1 MLTHTRT
8 LSVGQKAGWG
18 LADMGIVVF
27 VIVKQLLVLSFLTN
41 YLNVPVGI
49 AGLLTTSVLIF
60 DIITDPIVGYLS
72 DRTHSRWGRRVPWM
86 VIGALILSGGIIG
99 LFGVPQ
105 SLSLLG
111 TLIWVGGFFALA
123 TVGFTMVAIPY
134 GATAGEMTQD
144 PKERSTMMGFRMAF
158 ASVGILLGGAVIPQL
173 AGGTR
178 DGHFIAAIYVAPI
191 IILSIWGSLWSTRT
205 APRILSPSA
214 RGFMSTWLLVFKNKP
229 FVILVCLYGIMTL
242 AIALITA
249 GLPFAAI
256 YLIFDSGNSLL
267 SPASSAL
274 GILSLLF
281 ACFVFGSIL
290 SQAFWVWMSARFGKV
305 SALIFGLF
313 IYIILLVAI
322 FVSLP
327 SVDIMLIAILFVV
340 AGMTN
345 GAYQQIPW
353 AIYPDLMDIT
363 RSETG
368 DAIEGAFSAIW
379 LFGQKVANAIAPLI
393 LSLILALFGWRES
406 GEGFTDQ
413 VPEALRALQNSIT
426 ILPAFILALAI
437 LGLFY
442 FSRYLSKYPPRR
454 NKKNPLGGYSQRV
467 NLFFIVS

>member
-105 SLSLLG
+105 SLSLFG
-111 TLIWVGGFFALA
+111 TIIWVGGFFALA

-290 SQAFWVWMSARFGKV
+290 SQAFWVWMSARLGKV
-305 SALIFGLF
+305 SALIFGLV
-313 IYIILLVAI
+313 IYIILLIAI

-363 RSETG
+363 RSESG

-442 FSRYLSKYPPRR
+442 FSRYLSKYPPTR
-454 NKKNPLGGYSQRV
+454 N
-467 NLFFIVS
+467 

>member
-105 SLSLLG
+105 SLSLSG
-111 TLIWVGGFFALA
+111 TIIWVGGFFALA

-290 SQAFWVWMSARFGKV
+290 SQAFWVWMSARLGKV
-305 SALIFGLF
+305 SALIFGLV

-322 FVSLP
+322 FISLP

-363 RSETG
+363 RSESG

-454 NKKNPLGGYSQRV
+454 N
-467 NLFFIVS
+467 

>member
-8 LSVGQKAGWG
+8 LSVAQKAGWG

-105 SLSLLG
+105 SLSLFG
-111 TLIWVGGFFALA
+111 TIIWVGGFFALA

-178 DGHFIAAIYVAPI
+178 EGHFIAAIYVAPI

-214 RGFMSTWLLVFKNKP
+214 RGFISTWLLVFKNKP

-267 SPASSAL
+267 SPASTAL

-290 SQAFWVWMSARFGKV
+290 SQAFWVWMSARLGKV
-305 SALIFGLF
+305 GALIFGLV
-313 IYIILLVAI
+313 IYIILLIAI
-322 FVSLP
+322 FVNLP
-327 SVDIMLIAILFVV
+327 SVDIMLMAILFVV

-363 RSETG
+363 RSESG

-442 FSRYLSKYPPRR
+442 FSRYLSKYPPTR
-454 NKKNPLGGYSQRV
+454 N
-467 NLFFIVS
+467 

>member
-111 TLIWVGGFFALA
+111 TIIWVGGFFALA

-214 RGFMSTWLLVFKNKP
+214 RGFMSTWQLVFKNKP

-290 SQAFWVWMSARFGKV
+290 SQAFWVWMSACLGKV
-305 SALIFGLF
+305 SALIFGLV
-313 IYIILLVAI
+313 IYIILLVTI
-322 FVSLP
+322 FISLP

-363 RSETG
+363 RSESG

-454 NKKNPLGGYSQRV
+454 N
-467 NLFFIVS
+467 

>member
-1 MLTHTRT
+1 MQTDNRT

-18 LADMGIVVF
+18 LADMGVVVF
-27 VIVKQLLVLSFLTN
+27 VIVKQLLLSFLTN

-72 DRTHSRWGRRVPWM
+72 DRTNSRWGRRVPWM
-86 VIGALILSGGIIG
+86 VIGAVILSGGIIG

-105 SLSLLG
+105 SFSIVG
-111 TLIWVGGFFALA
+111 TIIWVGSFFALA

-144 PKERSTMMGFRMAF
+144 PKERSSMMAFRMAF
-158 ASVGILLGGAVIPQL
+158 ASVGILVGGAVIPQL

-178 DGHFIAAIYVAPI
+178 EGHFTAAIYIAPI
-191 IILSIWGSLWSTRT
+191 IILSIWGSLWATRQ

-256 YLIFDSGNSLL
+256 YLIFDNGNSLL

-281 ACFVFGSIL
+281 ACFVLGSIL
-290 SQAFWVWMSARFGKV
+290 SQAFWVWMSNRLGKV

-313 IYIILLVAI
+313 IYVILLIAI
-322 FVSLP
+322 FLSLP
-327 SVDIMLIAILFVV
+327 SAEIMVIAMLFII

-353 AIYPDLMDIT
+353 AIYPDLMDMT
-363 RSETG
+363 REESG

-393 LSLILALFGWRES
+393 LSLILAVFGWKES
-406 GEGFTDQ
+406 SSGFIDQ
-413 VPEALRALQNSIT
+413 IPEALGALQNSIT
-426 ILPAFILALAI
+426 ILPAFILVLAI
-437 LGLFY
+437 IGLFY
-442 FSRYLSKYPPRR
+442 FSRYLR
-454 NKKNPLGGYSQRV
+454 NYRPMER
-467 NLFFIVS
+467 

>member
-1 MLTHTRT
+1 MQTRT

-105 SLSLLG
+105 SLSLSG
-111 TLIWVGGFFALA
+111 TIIWVGGFFALA

-267 SPASSAL
+267 SPASTAL

-290 SQAFWVWMSARFGKV
+290 SQAFWVWMSARLGKV
-305 SALIFGLF
+305 GALIFGLV
-313 IYIILLVAI
+313 IYIILLIAI
-322 FVSLP
+322 FVNLP
-327 SVDIMLIAILFVV
+327 SVDIMLMAILFVV

-363 RSETG
+363 RSESG

-442 FSRYLSKYPPRR
+442 FSRYLSKYPPTR
-454 NKKNPLGGYSQRV
+454 N
-467 NLFFIVS
+467 

>member
-111 TLIWVGGFFALA
+111 TIIWVGGFFALA

-274 GILSLLF
+274 GILSVLF

-290 SQAFWVWMSARFGKV
+290 SQAFWVWMSARLGKV
-305 SALIFGLF
+305 SALIFGLV

-322 FVSLP
+322 FISLP

-340 AGMTN
+340 AGITN

-363 RSETG
+363 RSESG

-454 NKKNPLGGYSQRV
+454 N
-467 NLFFIVS
+467 

>member
-1 MLTHTRT
+1 MQTDNRT
-8 LSVGQKAGWG
+8 LSIGQKAGWG
-18 LADMGIVVF
+18 LADMGVVVF

-41 YLNVPVGI
+41 YLNVPVQI
-49 AGLLTTSVLIF
+49 AGLLTTSVLVF

-72 DRTHSRWGRRVPWM
+72 DRTNSRWGRRVPWM
-86 VIGALILSGGIIG
+86 VIGAVILSGGIIG

-105 SLSLLG
+105 SFSIFG
-111 TLIWVGGFFALA
+111 TIIWVGSFFALA

-144 PKERSTMMGFRMAF
+144 PKERSSMMGFRMAF
-158 ASVGILLGGAVIPQL
+158 ASVGILVGGAVIPQL

-178 DGHFIAAIYVAPI
+178 EGHFTAAIYIAPI
-191 IILSIWGSLWSTRT
+191 IILSIWGSLWATRQ
-205 APRILSPSA
+205 APRILSPSN
-214 RGFMSTWLLVFKNKP
+214 RGFISTWHLVFKNKP

-256 YLIFDSGNSLL
+256 YLIFDDGNSLL

-290 SQAFWVWMSARFGKV
+290 SQAFWVWLSNRLGKV

-313 IYIILLVAI
+313 IYIILLIAI
-322 FVSLP
+322 FLSLP
-327 SVDIMLIAILFVV
+327 SAEIMIIAMLFII

-363 RSETG
+363 RDVSG

-379 LFGQKVANAIAPLI
+379 LFGQKVANALAPLV
-393 LSLILALFGWRES
+393 LSIILAFSGWKES
-406 GEGFTDQ
+406 SDGFTDQ
-413 VPEALRALQNSIT
+413 IPEALGALQNSIT
-426 ILPAFILALAI
+426 ILPAFILVLAI
-437 LGLFY
+437 MGLFY
-442 FSRYLSKYPPRR
+442 FSRYLR
-454 NKKNPLGGYSQRV
+454 NYWPIESGK
-467 NLFFIVS
+467 

>member
-8 LSVGQKAGWG
+8 LSVAQKAGWG

-105 SLSLLG
+105 SLSLSG
-111 TLIWVGGFFALA
+111 TIIWVGGFFALA

-178 DGHFIAAIYVAPI
+178 DGHLIAAIYVAPI
-191 IILSIWGSLWSTRT
+191 IILSIWGSLWSTRK

-267 SPASSAL
+267 SPASTAL

-290 SQAFWVWMSARFGKV
+290 SQAFWVWMSARLGKV
-305 SALIFGLF
+305 GALIFGLV
-313 IYIILLVAI
+313 IYIILLIAI
-322 FVSLP
+322 FVNLP
-327 SVDIMLIAILFVV
+327 SVDIMLMAILFVV

-363 RSETG
+363 RSESG

-454 NKKNPLGGYSQRV
+454 N
-467 NLFFIVS
+467 

>member
-1 MLTHTRT
+1 MQTDNRT

-18 LADMGIVVF
+18 LADMGVVVF

-72 DRTHSRWGRRVPWM
+72 DRTNSRWGRRVPWM
-86 VIGALILSGGIIG
+86 VIGAVILSGGIIG

-105 SLSLLG
+105 SFSIVG
-111 TLIWVGGFFALA
+111 TIIWVGSFFALA

-144 PKERSTMMGFRMAF
+144 PKERSSMMGFRMAF
-158 ASVGILLGGAVIPQL
+158 ASVGILVGGAVIPQL

-178 DGHFIAAIYVAPI
+178 EGHFTAAIYIAPI
-191 IILSIWGSLWSTRT
+191 IILSIWGSLWATRQ

-229 FVILVCLYGIMTL
+229 FVVLVCLYGIMTL

-256 YLIFDSGNSLL
+256 YLIFDNGNSLL

-281 ACFVFGSIL
+281 ACFVLGSIL
-290 SQAFWVWMSARFGKV
+290 SQAFWVWMSNRLGKV

-313 IYIILLVAI
+313 IYIILLIAI
-322 FVSLP
+322 FLSLP
-327 SVDIMLIAILFVV
+327 SAEIMIIAMLFII

-353 AIYPDLMDIT
+353 AIYPDLMDMT
-363 RSETG
+363 REESG

-393 LSLILALFGWRES
+393 LSLILAVFGWKES
-406 GEGFTDQ
+406 SSGFTDQ
-413 VPEALRALQNSIT
+413 IPEALGALQNSIT
-426 ILPAFILALAI
+426 ILPAFILVLAI
-437 LGLFY
+437 IGLFY
-442 FSRYLSKYPPRR
+442 FSRYLR
-454 NKKNPLGGYSQRV
+454 NYRPMES
-467 NLFFIVS
+467 

>member
-105 SLSLLG
+105 SLSLSG
-111 TLIWVGGFFALA
+111 TIIWVGGFFALA

-178 DGHFIAAIYVAPI
+178 EGHFIAAIYVAPI

-290 SQAFWVWMSARFGKV
+290 SQAFWVWMSARLGKV
-305 SALIFGLF
+305 GALIFGLV
-313 IYIILLVAI
+313 IYIILLIAI
-322 FVSLP
+322 FVNLP
-327 SVDIMLIAILFVV
+327 SVDIMLMAILFVV

-363 RSETG
+363 RSESG

-454 NKKNPLGGYSQRV
+454 N
-467 NLFFIVS
+467 

>member
-111 TLIWVGGFFALA
+111 TIIWVGVFFALA

-178 DGHFIAAIYVAPI
+178 EGHFIAAIYVAPI

-267 SPASSAL
+267 SPASTAL

-290 SQAFWVWMSARFGKV
+290 SQAFWVWMSARLGKV
-305 SALIFGLF
+305 GALIFGLV
-313 IYIILLVAI
+313 IYIILLIAI
-322 FVSLP
+322 FVNLP
-327 SVDIMLIAILFVV
+327 SVDIMLMAILFVV

-363 RSETG
+363 RSESG

-442 FSRYLSKYPPRR
+442 FSRYLSKYPPTR
-454 NKKNPLGGYSQRV
+454 N
-467 NLFFIVS
+467 

>member
-1 MLTHTRT
+1 MPTHTRT

-105 SLSLLG
+105 SLSLSG
-111 TLIWVGGFFALA
+111 TIIWVGGFFALA

-178 DGHFIAAIYVAPI
+178 EGHFIAAIYVAPI

-267 SPASSAL
+267 SPASTAL

-290 SQAFWVWMSARFGKV
+290 SQAFWVWMSARLGKV
-305 SALIFGLF
+305 GALIFGLV
-313 IYIILLVAI
+313 IYIILLIAI
-322 FVSLP
+322 FVNLP
-327 SVDIMLIAILFVV
+327 SVDIMLMAILFVV

-363 RSETG
+363 RSESG

-442 FSRYLSKYPPRR
+442 FSRYLSKYPPTR
-454 NKKNPLGGYSQRV
+454 N
-467 NLFFIVS
+467 

>member
-1 MLTHTRT
+1 MHAASQT

-18 LADMGIVVF
+18 LADMGVVVF

-41 YLNVPVGI
+41 YLSVPVGI
-49 AGLLTTSVLIF
+49 AGLLTTSILIF

-72 DRTHSRWGRRVPWM
+72 DRTNSRWGRRAPWM
-86 VIGALILSGGIIG
+86 AIGAVILSLGIIG

-105 SLSLLG
+105 SLRLYG
-111 TLIWVGGFFALA
+111 TIIWVGSFFGLA

-134 GATAGEMTQD
+134 GATAGEMTLD

-158 ASVGILLGGAVIPQL
+158 ASVGILVGGAVIPQL

-178 DGHFIAAIYVAPI
+178 EGHFTAAIYIAPI
-191 IILSIWGSLWSTRT
+191 IIISIWVSLWSTRS
-205 APRILSPSA
+205 APRVLSPSTQ
-214 RGFMSTWLLVFKNKP
+214 RFISTWRLVLKNRP
-229 FVILVCLYGIMTL
+229 FVILVCLYGVMTL

-256 YLIFDSGNSLL
+256 YLIFDSGNSIL
-267 SPASSAL
+267 SPTSKAL

-305 SALIFGLF
+305 SALIFGLVS
-313 IYIILLVAI
+313 YIILLLAI
-322 FVSLP
+322 SLSLP
-327 SVDIMLIAILFVV
+327 SVDIILIAILFII

-363 RSETG
+363 RSESG
-368 DAIEGAFSAIW
+368 HAIEGAFSAVW

-393 LSLILALFGWRES
+393 LSLILAIFGWRES
-406 GEGFTDQ
+406 SDGYTNQ
-413 VPEALRALQNSIT
+413 IPEALIALQNSIT

-437 LGLFY
+437 VGLFY
-442 FSRYLSKYPPRR
+442 FSKYLR
-454 NKKNPLGGYSQRV
+454 NYRP
-467 NLFFIVS
+467 IEC

>member
-8 LSVGQKAGWG
+8 LSVAQKAGWG

-105 SLSLLG
+105 SLSLSG
-111 TLIWVGGFFALA
+111 TIIWVGGFFALA

-178 DGHFIAAIYVAPI
+178 EGHFIAAIYVAPI

-249 GLPFAAI
+249 GLPFVAI

-267 SPASSAL
+267 SPASTAL

-305 SALIFGLF
+305 GALIFGLV
-313 IYIILLVAI
+313 IYIILLIAI
-322 FVSLP
+322 FVNLP
-327 SVDIMLIAILFVV
+327 SVDIMLMAILFVV

-363 RSETG
+363 RSESG

-454 NKKNPLGGYSQRV
+454 N
-467 NLFFIVS
+467 

>member
-1 MLTHTRT
+1 MPMQTRT
-8 LSVGQKAGWG
+8 LSVAQKAGWG

-105 SLSLLG
+105 SLSLSG
-111 TLIWVGGFFALA
+111 TIIWVGGFFALA

-178 DGHFIAAIYVAPI
+178 EGHFIAAIYVAPI

-267 SPASSAL
+267 SPASTAL

-290 SQAFWVWMSARFGKV
+290 SQAFWVWMSARLGKV
-305 SALIFGLF
+305 GALIFGLV
-313 IYIILLVAI
+313 IYIILLIAI
-322 FVSLP
+322 FVNLP
-327 SVDIMLIAILFVV
+327 SVDIMLMAILFVV

-363 RSETG
+363 RSESG

-442 FSRYLSKYPPRR
+442 FSRYLSKYPPTR
-454 NKKNPLGGYSQRV
+454 N
-467 NLFFIVS
+467 

>member
-8 LSVGQKAGWG
+8 LSVAQKAGWG

-105 SLSLLG
+105 SLSLFG
-111 TLIWVGGFFALA
+111 TIIWVGGFFALA

-178 DGHFIAAIYVAPI
+178 EGHFIAAIYVAPI

-290 SQAFWVWMSARFGKV
+290 SQAFWVWMSARLGKV
-305 SALIFGLF
+305 GALIFGLV
-313 IYIILLVAI
+313 IYIILLIAI
-322 FVSLP
+322 FVNLP
-327 SVDIMLIAILFVV
+327 SVDIMLMAILFVV

-363 RSETG
+363 RSESG

-413 VPEALRALQNSIT
+413 VPEALKALQNSIT

-442 FSRYLSKYPPRR
+442 FSRYLSKYPPTR
-454 NKKNPLGGYSQRV
+454 N
-467 NLFFIVS
+467 

>member
-111 TLIWVGGFFALA
+111 TIIWVGGFFALA

-205 APRILSPSA
+205 APRILSPSVQ
-214 RGFMSTWLLVFKNKP
+214 GFMSTWLLVFKNKP

-290 SQAFWVWMSARFGKV
+290 SQAFWVWMSARLGKV
-305 SALIFGLF
+305 SALIFGLV

-322 FVSLP
+322 FISLP

-363 RSETG
+363 RSESG

-413 VPEALRALQNSIT
+413 VPEALRALKNSIP

-454 NKKNPLGGYSQRV
+454 N
-467 NLFFIVS
+467 

>member
-111 TLIWVGGFFALA
+111 TIIWVGGFFALA

-290 SQAFWVWMSARFGKV
+290 SQAFWVWMSARLGKV
-305 SALIFGLF
+305 GALIFGLV
-313 IYIILLVAI
+313 IYIILLIAI

-363 RSETG
+363 RSESG

-442 FSRYLSKYPPRR
+442 FSR
-454 NKKNPLGGYSQRV
+454 
-467 NLFFIVS
+467 

>member
-1 MLTHTRT
+1 MQTDNRT

-18 LADMGIVVF
+18 LADMGVVVF

-72 DRTHSRWGRRVPWM
+72 DRTNSRWGRRVPWM
-86 VIGALILSGGIIG
+86 VIGAVILSGGIIG

-105 SLSLLG
+105 SFSIVG
-111 TLIWVGGFFALA
+111 TIIWVGSFFALA

-144 PKERSTMMGFRMAF
+144 PKERSSMMGFRMAF
-158 ASVGILLGGAVIPQL
+158 ASVGILVGGAVIPQL

-178 DGHFIAAIYVAPI
+178 EGHFTAAIYIAPI
-191 IILSIWGSLWSTRT
+191 IILSIWGSLWATRQ

-256 YLIFDSGNSLL
+256 YLIFDNGNSVV

-281 ACFVFGSIL
+281 ACFVLGSIL
-290 SQAFWVWMSARFGKV
+290 SQAFWVWLSNRLGKV

-313 IYIILLVAI
+313 IYVILLIAI
-322 FVSLP
+322 FLSLP
-327 SVDIMLIAILFVV
+327 SAEIMVIAMLFII

-353 AIYPDLMDIT
+353 AIYPDLMDMT
-363 RSETG
+363 REESG

-393 LSLILALFGWRES
+393 LSLILAVFGWKES
-406 GEGFTDQ
+406 SSGFIDQ
-413 VPEALRALQNSIT
+413 IPEALGALQNSIT
-426 ILPAFILALAI
+426 ILPAFILVFAI
-437 LGLFY
+437 IGLFY
-442 FSRYLSKYPPRR
+442 FSRYLR
-454 NKKNPLGGYSQRV
+454 NYRPMES
-467 NLFFIVS
+467 

>member
-1 MLTHTRT
+1 MQTDKQT
-8 LSVGQKAGWG
+8 LSLGQKAGWG
-18 LADMGIVVF
+18 LADMGVVVF

-72 DRTHSRWGRRVPWM
+72 DRTNSRWGRRVPWM

-105 SLSLLG
+105 SFSIFG
-111 TLIWVGGFFALA
+111 TVIWVGSFFALA

-144 PKERSTMMGFRMAF
+144 PKERSSMMGFRMAF
-158 ASVGILLGGAVIPQL
+158 ASLGILIGGAVIPQL
-173 AGGTR
+173 AGGTKE
-178 DGHFIAAIYVAPI
+178 GHFTAAIYVAPI
-191 IILSIWGSLWSTRT
+191 IILSIWGSLWATRQ

-214 RGFMSTWLLVFKNKP
+214 QGFISTWLLVFKNKP

-256 YLIFDSGNSLL
+256 YLIFDNGNSFL

-281 ACFVFGSIL
+281 ACFVLGSIL
-290 SQAFWVWMSARFGKV
+290 SQAFWVWMSNRLGKV

-313 IYIILLVAI
+313 IYIILLIAI
-322 FVSLP
+322 FLSLP
-327 SVDIMLIAILFVV
+327 SAEIMIIAMLFII

-363 RSETG
+363 RDESG

-393 LSLILALFGWRES
+393 LSLILAVFGWRES
-406 GEGFTDQ
+406 SDGFTEQ
-413 VPEALRALQNSIT
+413 IPEALRALQNSIT

-437 LGLFY
+437 VGLFY
-442 FSRYLSKYPPRR
+442 FSNYLR
-454 NKKNPLGGYSQRV
+454 NYRPIER
-467 NLFFIVS
+467 

>member
-105 SLSLLG
+105 SLSLFG
-111 TLIWVGGFFALA
+111 TIIWVGGFFALA

-290 SQAFWVWMSARFGKV
+290 SQAFWVWMSARLGKV
-305 SALIFGLF
+305 GALIFGLV
-313 IYIILLVAI
+313 IYIILLIAI

-363 RSETG
+363 RSESG

-454 NKKNPLGGYSQRV
+454 N
-467 NLFFIVS
+467 

>member
-111 TLIWVGGFFALA
+111 TIIWVGGFFALA

-214 RGFMSTWLLVFKNKP
+214 RGFISTWLLVFKNKP

-290 SQAFWVWMSARFGKV
+290 SQAFWVWMSARLGKV
-305 SALIFGLF
+305 SALIFGLV

-322 FVSLP
+322 FISLP

-340 AGMTN
+340 AVMTN

-363 RSETG
+363 RSESG

-442 FSRYLSKYPPRR
+442 FSRYLSKYPSSR
-454 NKKNPLGGYSQRV
+454 N
-467 NLFFIVS
+467 

>member
-111 TLIWVGGFFALA
+111 TIIWVGGCFALA

-305 SALIFGLF
+305 SALIFGLV
-313 IYIILLVAI
+313 IYIVLLIAI
-322 FVSLP
+322 FISLP

-363 RSETG
+363 RSESG

-454 NKKNPLGGYSQRV
+454 N
-467 NLFFIVS
+467 

>member
-111 TLIWVGGFFALA
+111 TIIWVGGFFALA

-290 SQAFWVWMSARFGKV
+290 SQAFWVWMSARLGKV
-305 SALIFGLF
+305 SALIFGLV

-322 FVSLP
+322 FISLP

-363 RSETG
+363 RSESG

-442 FSRYLSKYPPRR
+442 FSRYLSKYPPTR
-454 NKKNPLGGYSQRV
+454 N
-467 NLFFIVS
+467 

>member
-1 MLTHTRT
+1 MQTDNRT

-18 LADMGIVVF
+18 LADMGVVVF

-72 DRTHSRWGRRVPWM
+72 DRTNSRWGRRVPWM
-86 VIGALILSGGIIG
+86 VIGAVILSGGIIG

-105 SLSLLG
+105 SFSIVG
-111 TLIWVGGFFALA
+111 TIIWVGSFFALA

-144 PKERSTMMGFRMAF
+144 PKERSSMMGFRMAF
-158 ASVGILLGGAVIPQL
+158 ASVGILVGGAVIPQL

-178 DGHFIAAIYVAPI
+178 EGHFTAAIYIAPI
-191 IILSIWGSLWSTRT
+191 IILSIWGSLWATRQ

-229 FVILVCLYGIMTL
+229 FVVLVCLYGIMTL

-256 YLIFDSGNSLL
+256 YLIFDNGNSLL

-281 ACFVFGSIL
+281 ACFVLGSIL
-290 SQAFWVWMSARFGKV
+290 SQAFWVWMSNRLGKV

-313 IYIILLVAI
+313 IYVILLIAI
-322 FVSLP
+322 FLSLP
-327 SVDIMLIAILFVV
+327 SAEIMVIAMLFII

-353 AIYPDLMDIT
+353 AIYPDLMDMT
-363 RSETG
+363 REESG

-393 LSLILALFGWRES
+393 LSLILAVFGWKES
-406 GEGFTDQ
+406 SSGFTDQ
-413 VPEALRALQNSIT
+413 IPEALGALQNSIT
-426 ILPAFILALAI
+426 ILPAFILVLAI
-437 LGLFY
+437 IGLFY
-442 FSRYLSKYPPRR
+442 FSRYLR
-454 NKKNPLGGYSQRV
+454 NYRPMES
-467 NLFFIVS
+467 

>member
-267 SPASSAL
+267 SPASTAL

-290 SQAFWVWMSARFGKV
+290 SQAFWVWMSARLGKV
-305 SALIFGLF
+305 GALIFGLV
-313 IYIILLVAI
+313 IYIILLIAI
-322 FVSLP
+322 FVNLP
-327 SVDIMLIAILFVV
+327 SVDIMLMAILFVV

-363 RSETG
+363 RSESG

-442 FSRYLSKYPPRR
+442 FSRYLSKYPPTR
-454 NKKNPLGGYSQRV
+454 N
-467 NLFFIVS
+467 

>member
-111 TLIWVGGFFALA
+111 TIIWVGGFFALA

-173 AGGTR
+173 AGCTR

-267 SPASSAL
+267 SPASSVL

-290 SQAFWVWMSARFGKV
+290 SQAFWVWMSARLGKV
-305 SALIFGLF
+305 SALIFGLV
-313 IYIILLVAI
+313 IYIILLIAI
-322 FVSLP
+322 FISLP

-363 RSETG
+363 RSESG

-454 NKKNPLGGYSQRV
+454 N
-467 NLFFIVS
+467 

>member
-105 SLSLLG
+105 SLSLFG
-111 TLIWVGGFFALA
+111 TIIWVGGFFALA

-178 DGHFIAAIYVAPI
+178 EGHFIAAIYVAPI

-290 SQAFWVWMSARFGKV
+290 SQAFWVWMSARLGKV
-305 SALIFGLF
+305 SALIFGLV
-313 IYIILLVAI
+313 IYIILLIAI
-322 FVSLP
+322 FVNLP
-327 SVDIMLIAILFVV
+327 SVDIMLMAILFVV

-363 RSETG
+363 RSESG

-442 FSRYLSKYPPRR
+442 FSRYLSKYPPKR
-454 NKKNPLGGYSQRV
+454 N
-467 NLFFIVS
+467 

>member
-1 MLTHTRT
+1 MLKHTRT
-8 LSVGQKAGWG
+8 LSVAQKAGWG

-72 DRTHSRWGRRVPWM
+72 DRTHSRWGSRVPWM

-111 TLIWVGGFFALA
+111 TIIWVGGFFALA

-229 FVILVCLYGIMTL
+229 FVIFVCLYGIMTL

-267 SPASSAL
+267 SPASTAL

-290 SQAFWVWMSARFGKV
+290 SQAFWVWMSARLGKV
-305 SALIFGLF
+305 GALIFGLV
-313 IYIILLVAI
+313 IYIILLIAI
-322 FVSLP
+322 FVNLP
-327 SVDIMLIAILFVV
+327 SVDIMLMAILFVV

-363 RSETG
+363 RSESG

-454 NKKNPLGGYSQRV
+454 N
-467 NLFFIVS
+467 

>member
-8 LSVGQKAGWG
+8 LSVAQKAGWG

-105 SLSLLG
+105 SLSLSG
-111 TLIWVGGFFALA
+111 TIIWVGGFFALA

-178 DGHFIAAIYVAPI
+178 EGHFIAAIYVAPI

-267 SPASSAL
+267 SPASTAL

-290 SQAFWVWMSARFGKV
+290 SQAFWVWMSARLGKV
-305 SALIFGLF
+305 GALIFGLV
-313 IYIILLVAI
+313 IYIILLIAI
-322 FVSLP
+322 FVNLP
-327 SVDIMLIAILFVV
+327 SVDIMLMAILFVV

-363 RSETG
+363 RSESG

-442 FSRYLSKYPPRR
+442 FSRYLSKYPPTR
-454 NKKNPLGGYSQRV
+454 N
-467 NLFFIVS
+467 

>member
-8 LSVGQKAGWG
+8 LSVAQKAGWG

-105 SLSLLG
+105 SLSLSG
-111 TLIWVGGFFALA
+111 TIIWVGGFFALA

-178 DGHFIAAIYVAPI
+178 EGHFIAAIYVAPI

-290 SQAFWVWMSARFGKV
+290 SQAFWVWMSARLGKV
-305 SALIFGLF
+305 SALIFGLV
-313 IYIILLVAI
+313 IYIILLIAI
-322 FVSLP
+322 FVNLP
-327 SVDIMLIAILFVV
+327 SVDIMLMAILFVV

-363 RSETG
+363 RSESG

-442 FSRYLSKYPPRR
+442 FSRYLSKYPPTR
-454 NKKNPLGGYSQRV
+454 N
-467 NLFFIVS
+467 

>member
-1 MLTHTRT
+1 
-8 LSVGQKAGWG
+8 
-18 LADMGIVVF
+18 MGIVVF

-49 AGLLTTSVLIF
+49 AGVLTTSVLIF

-111 TLIWVGGFFALA
+111 TIIWVGGFFALA

-178 DGHFIAAIYVAPI
+178 DGHLIAAIYVAPI

-267 SPASSAL
+267 SPASTAL

-290 SQAFWVWMSARFGKV
+290 SQAFWVWMSARLGKV
-305 SALIFGLF
+305 GALIFGLV
-313 IYIILLVAI
+313 IYIILLIAI
-322 FVSLP
+322 FVNLP
-327 SVDIMLIAILFVV
+327 SVDIMLMAILFVV

-363 RSETG
+363 RSESG

-442 FSRYLSKYPPRR
+442 FSRYLSKYPPTR
-454 NKKNPLGGYSQRV
+454 N
-467 NLFFIVS
+467 

>member
-60 DIITDPIVGYLS
+60 DIITDPIVGYFS

-111 TLIWVGGFFALA
+111 TIIWVGGFFALA

-205 APRILSPSA
+205 APRILSPSV
-214 RGFMSTWLLVFKNKP
+214 RGFMSTWLLVFENKP

-290 SQAFWVWMSARFGKV
+290 SQAFWVWMSARLGKV
-305 SALIFGLF
+305 SALIFGLV

-322 FVSLP
+322 FISLP

-363 RSETG
+363 RSESG

-442 FSRYLSKYPPRR
+442 FSRYLSKYPPTR
-454 NKKNPLGGYSQRV
+454 N
-467 NLFFIVS
+467 